1 MRKTLKWI
9 LGILV
14 IAAVI
19 AILIV
24 AYLHGRQEEVAE
36 EEQEHPP
43 ATVSRINVE
52 GRQAFIRLDAET
64 QSKSELE
71 IKPLSAT
78 TKGRELRANAIVLPV
93 QNLTQLRTNYVSA
106 VAQIDKAKAA
116 LDVSQHEYERLTQLY
131 EDNQSVAAKTVQAA
145 EGTWRSDQVTVRA
158 ATEALQLNDT
168 LARQAWG
175 EVVSEWL
182 SNGSSALDRV
192 LTQKELLL
200 QVSLLPGT
208 AGSPPKNMSIELPN
222 EKISHADFVSAY
234 PIVDSRIQS
243 PSFLY
248 LTPATAALA
257 PGMSLVVSFPAGP
270 STRGVI
276 VPGNAIVWW
285 EGKAWTYVQTAP
297 DRFARSEVS
306 TDSPVADGWF
316 VSKGLT
322 PGDKV
327 VVRGSQQLLSE
338 EFRTQIQSLGEEGE
352 NEENK
357 ENDRG
362 KK

>member
-1 MRKTLKWI
+1 MRKALKWI
-9 LGILV
+9 FGILV

-19 AILIV
+19 AILSV
-24 AYLHGRQEEVAE
+24 AYLRGRQEEVAE

-43 ATVSRINVE
+43 AAISRINVE
-52 GRQAFIRLDAET
+52 ARQTFIRLDAET

-78 TKGRELRANAIVLPV
+78 TERQELRANAIVLPL

-106 VAQIDKAKAA
+106 VAAIDKAKAA
-116 LDVSQHEYERLTQLY
+116 LDVSQQEYERLKQLY
-131 EDNQSVAAKTVQAA
+131 EDNQNVAAKTVQAA
-145 EGTWRSDQVTVRA
+145 AGTWHSDQVTFRA
-158 ATEALQLNDT
+158 ATEALRLNDT
-168 LARQAWG
+168 LARQTWG

-182 SNGSSALDRV
+182 SDGSSALDRV
-192 LTQKELLL
+192 LTQKALLL

-222 EKISHADFVSAY
+222 GKISHADFVSAY
-234 PIVDSRIQS
+234 PTVDPRIQS
-243 PSFLY
+243 PSLLY

-257 PGMSLVVSFPAGP
+257 PGMSLVVFLPAGP
-270 STRGVI
+270 STRGVV
-276 VPGNAIVWW
+276 VPSNAIVWW

-306 TDSPVADGWF
+306 TATPVADGWF
-316 VSKGLT
+316 VSKGFT

-338 EFRTQIQSLGEEGE
+338 EFRSQIQSLEEEGE
-352 NEENK
+352 NEGNEEN
-357 ENDRG
+357 ERE